1 MLDQL
6 IPLRAEYPMM
16 SLTAFILLL
25 HIARNGPVH
34 KYRDCADQLQFPSC
48 SSIGVSVDCLEK
60 WGLITRSRN
69 PKHAN
74 LRVLAITQ
82 KGQELVECLR

>member
-6 IPLRAEYPMM
+6 IPIRAKYPMM

-25 HIARNGPVH
+25 HIAKNGPVH
-34 KYRDCADQLQFPSC
+34 RYRTCADQLQFPSC
-48 SSIGVSVDCLEK
+48 SSIGTSVDCLEK

-69 PKHAN
+69 SKNAN